1 MLKFAIRFTHTNLTR
16 LRTIS
21 LERLNLATIAP
32 RGTNV
37 YPEGHVIL
45 VGHACREFEAQDYL
59 DFDLRHVE
67 VVTFDWPHTKSV
79 KSPKIEMAITFL
91 FLRVVTIP

>member
-1 MLKFAIRFTHTNLTR
+1 MLKFAIRFTHTNLSR

-32 RGTNV
+32 RGTKCV
-37 YPEGHVIL
+37 P
-45 VGHACREFEAQDYL
+45 RL
-59 DFDLRHVE
+59 DFDLRRVE
-67 VVTFDWPHTKSV
+67 VDIFDRPHTKSV
-79 KSPKIEMAITFL
+79 KSPKIKSAITFL

>member
-59 DFDLRHVE
+59 DFDLRSVE
-67 VVTFDWPHTKSV
+67 VVIFDRPHTKSV

-91 FLRVVTIP
+91 FLRVATIP